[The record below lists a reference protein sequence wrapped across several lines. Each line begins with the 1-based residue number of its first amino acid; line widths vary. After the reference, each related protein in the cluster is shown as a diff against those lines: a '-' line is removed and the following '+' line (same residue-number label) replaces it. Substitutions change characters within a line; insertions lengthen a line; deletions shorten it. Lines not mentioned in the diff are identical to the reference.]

1 MSDNLSFIRD
11 NYLRILERI
20 NNASMRSDRNVED
33 VKLIV
38 VTKHQPV
45 EKILKICENGV
56 ELLGENYPEET
67 DKKIIELAGRI
78 SPTWH
83 MIGHI
88 QSRKIKYLVRNFK
101 MVHSIDRFE
110 VAEKL
115 NNACLQADM
124 VMPVLLEV
132 NLTGEESKFG
142 YSVAHEK
149 LCPAFYQEI
158 EKIKTLGQLQL
169 QGLMTMPPLINKPD
183 ENRKIFTK
191 LHSLL
196 EDIGK
201 VIDVPEFKYLSMG
214 TSQDFEIAIEE
225 GATHIR
231 IGEAIMGKRSS
242 NS

>member
-20 NNASMRSDRNVED
+20 NNASMRSGRNVED

-83 MIGHI
+83 MIGYI

-101 MVHSIDRFE
+101 WFIRLTDS
-110 VAEKL
+110 KL
-115 NNACLQADM
+115 QKN
-124 VMPVLLEV
+124 
-132 NLTGEESKFG
+132 
-142 YSVAHEK
+142 
-149 LCPAFYQEI
+149 
-158 EKIKTLGQLQL
+158 
-169 QGLMTMPPLINKPD
+169 
-183 ENRKIFTK
+183 
-191 LHSLL
+191 
-196 EDIGK
+196 
-201 VIDVPEFKYLSMG
+201 
-214 TSQDFEIAIEE
+214 
-225 GATHIR
+225 
-231 IGEAIMGKRSS
+231 
-242 NS
+242 